1 MTYFLPI
8 IIFSI
13 NFVEKI
19 ELGRL
24 LLWKV
29 IKKIMILNIKGSLL
43 DLSSPKIMGILNV
56 TPDSFYDGG
65 VYSNE
70 NEILKQAEK
79 MILDGV
85 DIIDIG
91 GYSSKPGAKKITI
104 KEEEKRVLPI
114 IKLIYKTF
122 KKTIISVDT
131 FRSEIAEK
139 SINAGASIINDISGG
154 DFDNNIYKIAERYKA
169 PYIMMHMK
177 GDPSNMQINPT
188 YQNINYEIIKNL
200 SKKIDFAQKKG
211 VCDIIIDPGFGFG
224 KTIEHNYQI
233 LNNLKLYKVLHKP
246 ILIGVSRKSMI
257 YKLLKTDPSKALNG
271 TTALNT
277 IALIN
282 GANILRVHD
291 VKQANEV
298 IKLCGFLKENV

>member
-1 MTYFLPI
+1 
-8 IIFSI
+8 
-13 NFVEKI
+13 
-19 ELGRL
+19 
-24 LLWKV
+24 
-29 IKKIMILNIKGSLL
+29 MILNIKGSLL

-91 GYSSKPGAKKITI
+91 GYSSKPGAKTITI

-139 SINAGASIINDISGG
+139 SLNAGASIINDISGG

-177 GDPSNMQINPT
+177 GNPSNMQINPT
-188 YQNINYEIIKNL
+188 YQNINYEIIKDL

>member
-1 MTYFLPI
+1 
-8 IIFSI
+8 
-13 NFVEKI
+13 
-19 ELGRL
+19 
-24 LLWKV
+24 
-29 IKKIMILNIKGSLL
+29 MILNIKGSLL
-43 DLSSPKIMGILNV
+43 DLSCPKIMGILNV

-70 NEILKQAEK
+70 KEVLKQVEK

-91 GYSSKPGAKKITI
+91 GYSSKPGAKTITI

-139 SINAGASIINDISGG
+139 SLNAGASIINDISGG

-177 GDPSNMQINPT
+177 GNPSNMQINPT
-188 YQNINYEIIKNL
+188 YKNINYEIIKNL

>member
-1 MTYFLPI
+1 
-8 IIFSI
+8 
-13 NFVEKI
+13 
-19 ELGRL
+19 
-24 LLWKV
+24 
-29 IKKIMILNIKGSLL
+29 MILNIKGSLL

-91 GYSSKPGAKKITI
+91 GYSSKPGAKKTTI

>member
-1 MTYFLPI
+1 
-8 IIFSI
+8 
-13 NFVEKI
+13 
-19 ELGRL
+19 
-24 LLWKV
+24 
-29 IKKIMILNIKGSLL
+29 MILNIKGSLL

-91 GYSSKPGAKKITI
+91 GYSSKPGAKTITI

-188 YQNINYEIIKNL
+188 YQNINYEIIKDL
-200 SKKIDFAQKKG
+200 SKKINFAQKKG

>member
-1 MTYFLPI
+1 
-8 IIFSI
+8 
-13 NFVEKI
+13 
-19 ELGRL
+19 
-24 LLWKV
+24 
-29 IKKIMILNIKGSLL
+29 MILNIKGSLL

-233 LNNLKLYKVLHKP
+233 LNNLKLYKVLQKP

>member
-1 MTYFLPI
+1 
-8 IIFSI
+8 
-13 NFVEKI
+13 
-19 ELGRL
+19 
-24 LLWKV
+24 
-29 IKKIMILNIKGSLL
+29 MILNIKGSLL

-91 GYSSKPGAKKITI
+91 GYSSKPGAKTITI
-104 KEEEKRVLPI
+104 REEEKRVLPI

-177 GDPSNMQINPT
+177 GNPSNMQINPT
-188 YQNINYEIIKNL
+188 YQNINYEIIKDL

-271 TTALNT
+271 TTTLNT
-277 IALIN
+277 VALIN